1 MQGTNARGIWTRIL
15 KSNTTVKNA
24 SGVMV
29 FCSMAEFISTSDPK
43 FDSDVLHV
51 SEVEGDKGEGVF
63 RACRWVEK
71 NSGVYV
77 CEVSEGSERALMK
90 TRVRT
95 TTYT

>member
-1 MQGTNARGIWTRIL
+1 
-15 KSNTTVKNA
+15 
-24 SGVMV
+24 
-29 FCSMAEFISTSDPK
+29 MAEFISTSEPK